1 MCTFNIALDDKLVDT
16 AKASFLNVDEM
27 TAWMEDQIT
36 VLLRNHAI
44 STERAKI
51 DSAELNHRK
60 AHKHDALMGI
70 IYSDTEKDY
79 KRIHL
84 REKYGV

>member
-16 AKASFLNVDEM
+16 VRSSFPNMEEM
-27 TAWMEDQIT
+27 TTWMQEQLT
-36 VLLRNHAI
+36 FLLSNYTP
-44 STERAKI
+44 STE
-51 DSAELNHRK
+51 SASVNSLGHNIRK
-60 AHKHDALMGI
+60 ARKHDALMGI
-70 IYSDTEKDY
+70 ISDNVEEDY